1 MAAASTVFF
10 MWGFVTVLND
20 ILAPH
25 LKAIF
30 HLNYAQ
36 TMLIQF
42 TFFSAYFLLSLP
54 SAKIISAIGYH
65 RSIVLGLAV
74 MAVGALLFIP
84 AASVP
89 SYGLFLGGLYVLA
102 SGMTLLQVSANP
114 YVAALGPPDKS
125 SSRLNLVQALNSL
138 GTTVGPWVGG
148 FLILSGASSDASTVR
163 LPYFGIA
170 VLLGLLAI
178 AIARFPFPTITQIED
193 PSHHTAVE
201 GDTVWRHRNLVFGAL
216 GIFVYVGVEVAIGSF
231 LVNYFMQPDIGGFTA
246 QAAARYVSL
255 YWGGAMVGR
264 FLGAAL
270 LRKIPT
276 GPAVGVAALVASLLV
291 TTSIFTTGSVAMWS
305 ILAVGLFN
313 SILFPSIFTLGIAG
327 LGKLTG
333 KASGIMIAAIVGG
346 AIIPLAQGALADH
359 IGLHVA
365 FFLPAVCYLY
375 IVFYGFVGSKP
386 RT

>member
-1 MAAASTVFF
+1 
-10 MWGFVTVLND
+10 
-20 ILAPH
+20 
-25 LKAIF
+25 
-30 HLNYAQ
+30 
-36 TMLIQF
+36 
-42 TFFSAYFLLSLP
+42 
-54 SAKIISAIGYH
+54 
-65 RSIVLGLAV
+65 
-74 MAVGALLFIP
+74 
-84 AASVP
+84 
-89 SYGLFLGGLYVLA
+89 
-102 SGMTLLQVSANP
+102 
-114 YVAALGPPDKS
+114 
-125 SSRLNLVQALNSL
+125 
-138 GTTVGPWVGG
+138 
-148 FLILSGASSDASTVR
+148 
-163 LPYFGIA
+163 
-170 VLLGLLAI
+170 LAI